1 MMLVTH
7 HQEMVWLLC
16 FPVLP
21 RNGDGY
27 WPIHSYPLD
36 AASSDS
42 KSLKVLAWTDRS
54 TTCSHGD
61 SFHQEAHSPE
71 KDGNWK
77 ITPCVFRMGCYWPYP
92 ASLLWS
98 LQPLRNFSTKSV
110 EKSPPKG
117 LNENQ
122 PSFRSAS
129 HACSLTSGYFQL
141 EEGMFFSFSGPISI
155 PPPKE
160 YLFLLLWRFSSG

>member
-7 HQEMVWLLC
+7 HQEMVWPLC
-16 FPVLP
+16 SPVLP

-77 ITPCVFRMGCYWPYP
+77 ITPRVFRMGCYWPYP

-98 LQPLRNFSTKSV
+98 LQPLRNFSTRSV

-117 LNENQ
+117 LNEK
-122 PSFRSAS
+122 SAFIPLGKPCMQS
-129 HACSLTSGYFQL
+129 DFGL
-141 EEGMFFSFSGPISI
+141 FSTWGRDVF
-155 PPPKE
+155 
-160 YLFLLLWRFSSG
+160 LFLWPHLHTTPQRVPFPTSMKV